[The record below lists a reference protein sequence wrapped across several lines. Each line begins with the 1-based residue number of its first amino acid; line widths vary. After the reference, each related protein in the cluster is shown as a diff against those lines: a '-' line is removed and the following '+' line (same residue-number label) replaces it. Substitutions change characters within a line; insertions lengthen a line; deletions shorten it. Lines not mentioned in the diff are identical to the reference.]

1 MEYMDGF
8 INEGLRM
15 YGPGAMNFIRE
26 VKSENFT
33 IGNGVN
39 VPPKTYISCINMI
52 HHFNQKHFK
61 SPQ

>member
-52 HHFNQKHFK
+52 HHFT
-61 SPQ
+61 